1 MKFHEAY
8 EALVNGSAKALR
20 HRHGWTPG
28 MYAALNENENG
39 ALWLYGGA
47 GGDCSWDGAPM
58 FAEDYEVVLD
68 VKGENPAASFELL
81 VERLRPVTRH
91 RADTLRSEPA
101 PFSHMLD
108 CITWYAEA
116 SGQKLANTYV
126 VGRGATHELQQ
137 LVAEIATCDSKA
149 DPKGILAAVRNF
161 LLQRGYPDPEAKPKA
176 TPFDALVEE
185 LRVLLETPGFNSPC
199 VVEAIFPL
207 VVEHVV
213 AFCRR
218 NGVPVPP
225 FFGGGTDTT
234 PELIELF
241 EQLIGADAST
251 RCVPGRKRGD
261 AQRQMLDALTRFF
274 QRRGYPEMVAMVNV
288 DADDDLPGHPVT
300 DAEATWLEEAGY
312 QRRVTPTER
321 DAIDQALAAAYGD
334 LHDEGLQALV
344 DHALR
349 SRVVEN
355 ADPTRQI
362 IDAAEKVRREIERAQ
377 RRYRVSDSVWHAPRF
392 RWHL

>member
-8 EALVNGSAKALR
+8 AALVNGSAKKLR
-20 HRHGWTPG
+20 KDTWIPG
-28 MYAALNENENG
+28 SYAALNENENG
-39 ALWLYGGA
+39 VLYLYSARGG
-47 GGDCSWDGAPM
+47 GEPWDGAPM
-58 FAEDYEVVLD
+58 FAEGFEVVLNTD
-68 VKGENPAASFELL
+68 SPDKSFEQL
-81 VERLRPVTRH
+81 VERLKTEPIDPLFMV
-91 RADTLRSEPA
+91 DCVLR
-101 PFSHMLD
+101 
-108 CITWYAEA
+108 YAA
-116 SGQKLANTYV
+116 ANGV
-126 VGRGATHELQQ
+126 HPDHAHVIGRGASHELHQ

-149 DPKGILAAVRNF
+149 DPKGIFAAVRNF
-161 LLQRGYPDPEAKPKA
+161 LLQRGYPDPEAKRVA
-176 TPFDALVEE
+176 TTFDALAEE

-218 NGVPVPP
+218 SGVPIPP
-225 FFGGGTDTT
+225 FFGGGTATT
-234 PELIELF
+234 PELVELF
-241 EQLIGADAST
+241 EQLAGADAAT
-251 RCVPGRKRGD
+251 RGVPSRKRGD

-274 QRRGYPEMVAMVNV
+274 KRRGYPEMVALVKP
-288 DADDDLPGHPVT
+288 DADDDL
-300 DAEATWLEEAGY
+300 AG
-312 QRRVTPTER
+312 RTRTPPER

-344 DHALR
+344 DHAQR

-362 IDAAEKVRREIERAQ
+362 IEAAEKVRREIERAQ
-377 RRYRVSDSVWHAPRF
+377 RRYRVSDSVWYGPRF

>member
-8 EALVNGSAKALR
+8 AALVNGSAKKLR
-20 HRHGWTPG
+20 KDTWIPG
-28 MYAALNENENG
+28 SYAALNENENG
-39 ALWLYGGA
+39 VLYLYSARG
-47 GGDCSWDGAPM
+47 SSEPWDGAPM
-58 FAEDYEVVLD
+58 FAEGFEVALSTD
-68 VKGENPAASFELL
+68 SPDKSFEQL
-81 VERLRPVTRH
+81 VERLKTEPIDPLFMVDCVLRYAAANGVHPD
-91 RADTLRSEPA
+91 RA
-101 PFSHMLD
+101 HV
-108 CITWYAEA
+108 I
-116 SGQKLANTYV
+116 
-126 VGRGATHELQQ
+126 GRGASHDLHQ
-137 LVAEIATCDSKA
+137 LVAEIATSDSKS

-161 LLQRGYPDPEAKPKA
+161 LLQRGYPDPEAKRVEA
-176 TPFDALVEE
+176 TSFDALVEE

-207 VVEHVV
+207 VVESVV

-225 FFGGGTDTT
+225 FFGGGEDTT
-234 PELIELF
+234 PELMELF
-241 EQLIGADAST
+241 EQLVAADAST
-251 RCVPGRKRGD
+251 RCVPRRKRGD
-261 AQRQMLDALTRFF
+261 AQRQMLGALTRFF
-274 QRRGYPEMVAMVNV
+274 KRRGYPEMMALVNAG
-288 DADDDLPGHPVT
+288 ADDDLPGHPVT

-321 DAIDQALAAAYGD
+321 DAIDQALAEAYGD
-334 LHDEGLQALV
+334 LHDEELLKHVERG
-344 DHALR
+344 R
-349 SRVVEN
+349 RRRVVEN